1 MAGSPSIA
9 NTTTNPPTLKGELIT
24 FLCKMK
30 SENYSDDTIE
40 RYERALVTL
49 AKRGADLLN
58 IESIKTTIANQQCS
72 NGTKQ
77 SSRSAATLFLQYHG
91 IQPNLPKYQQI
102 RKMAFI
108 PLENELDQLISGNK
122 HQMATFLQ
130 TLKETAAR
138 FGEALDLKW
147 TDLNT
152 ETNAIS
158 ITPEKGSNPRS
169 IKVSNK
175 LMIMLNT
182 LPRDKTKIF
191 GYTSKK
197 SARNNFVRARSRIA
211 KNLCNPRI
219 KQIHF
224 HTFRHWKATMELHR
238 TNNVYAVMKMLGHKS
253 LSNTQIYIGLLPDLS
268 DDFVCEVATTPQEII
283 KLITNDF
290 EKVTEMNGQ
299 QFFRK
304 RK

>member
-122 HQMATFLQ
+122 
-130 TLKETAAR
+130 
-138 FGEALDLKW
+138 
-147 TDLNT
+147 
-152 ETNAIS
+152 
-158 ITPEKGSNPRS
+158 
-169 IKVSNK
+169 
-175 LMIMLNT
+175 
-182 LPRDKTKIF
+182 
-191 GYTSKK
+191 
-197 SARNNFVRARSRIA
+197 
-211 KNLCNPRI
+211 
-219 KQIHF
+219 
-224 HTFRHWKATMELHR
+224 
-238 TNNVYAVMKMLGHKS
+238 
-253 LSNTQIYIGLLPDLS
+253 
-268 DDFVCEVATTPQEII
+268 
-283 KLITNDF
+283 
-290 EKVTEMNGQ
+290 
-299 QFFRK
+299 
-304 RK
+304 